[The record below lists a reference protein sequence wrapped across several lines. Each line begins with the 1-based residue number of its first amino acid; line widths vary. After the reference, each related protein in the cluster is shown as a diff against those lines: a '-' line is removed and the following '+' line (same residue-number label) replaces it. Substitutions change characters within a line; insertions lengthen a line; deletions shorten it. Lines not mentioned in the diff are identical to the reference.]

1 MPTDKTVIIPN
12 ANILNVALSPTN
24 GSLVAQIG
32 DVQNE
37 DVENYDA
44 QWVQQSGFC
53 SVPPNAVPNQTASE
67 GVVLKTQ
74 YRDYVIACR
83 DFSTQNNYGNIGPGE
98 FCVYAAGAAGT
109 SQGKIVGKNN
119 GSVTIYSTDDNTSS
133 GSGVYFQVSPNAF
146 SFVAPWGSI
155 IFDKN
160 GFHLNTV
167 SGAGFNL
174 GGFAAAGPLSTLI
187 GNICNIT
194 ASSTTI
200 SSPFI
205 SLGDG
210 VNTPVLSSVLPLTIA
225 APVINVSTP
234 LLNLGDVTTPMNV
247 VAPSLLT
254 VTATA
259 GIAVQAGATVA
270 ISAPT
275 ISLTGV
281 LALTGATQ
289 ITGTL
294 NVSGAVALEG
304 VAQIVGVLSSPLVPA
319 PGVVTAF
326 ILPG

>member
-32 DVQNE
+32 DVTNE

-53 SVPPNAVPNQTASE
+53 SIPPNAVPNQTASE

-74 YRDYVIACR
+74 YRDYVIGCR
-83 DFSTQNNYGNIGPGE
+83 DFNTQANYGNLGPGE
-98 FCVYAAGAAGT
+98 FCVYAAGADGST
-109 SQGKIVGKNN
+109 QGKVVGKTN
-119 GSVTIYSTDDNTSS
+119 GSVTIYTTDDNTST
-133 GSGVYFQVSPNAF
+133 GNGVYMQISPTAWT
-146 SFVAPWGSI
+146 FVAPWGSFV
-155 IFDKN
+155 FDKT
-160 GFHLNTV
+160 GVHINTV

-174 GGFAAAGPLSTLI
+174 GGFAAAGPFATLI

-210 VNTPVLSSVLPLTIA
+210 VNTPVISSMLPLTIA
-225 APVINVSTP
+225 APVISISTP
-234 LLNLGDVTTPMNV
+234 LLNLGDLTTPMNI

-259 GIAVQAGATVA
+259 GIAATSVA
-270 ISAPT
+270 T
-275 ISLTGV
+275 IDLTAITVNLTGIINLLGV
-281 LALTGATQ
+281 TNITQLTG
-289 ITGTL
+289 IIGL
-294 NVSGAVALEG
+294 G
-304 VAQIVGVLSSPLVPA
+304 VAPGLPLA
-319 PGVVTAF
+319 PGAAALG
-326 ILPG
+326 LPFVNPG